1 MTGVAVGLL
10 LEVVLQVVHL
20 PHDDAGVLQQLLAGG
35 RDFHAAAVAVQ
46 LSGVQLVFQR
56 FDPHADGGQGQVRPF
71 GRLGQAG
78 GFRDVD
84 DQA

>member
-1 MTGVAVGLL
+1 MPGVAIGLF
-10 LEVVLQVVHL
+10 LEVMLQVVYL

-35 RDFHAAAVAVQ
+35 RDLHAAAVAVQ
-46 LSGVQLVFQR
+46 QSGIELVLQR

-84 DQA
+84 EQA